1 MASIADLLA
10 WYLSRGLV
18 DFRGLELIGT
28 LPMTDD
34 VLNELIR
41 QLLQQVMSGSGPAAI
56 QEPAREGPRLPLAE
70 LVKLIKRAEIEAH
83 EGRLVLHVEL
93 RVDEG

>member
-10 WYLSRGLV
+10 WYLARGLV
-18 DFRGLELIGT
+18 DFRGLEISGT
-28 LPMTDD
+28 LPVTDD

-41 QLLQQVMSGSGPAAI
+41 QLLQQVMSRAGPAAV
-56 QEPAREGPRLPLAE
+56 QEPNVEGSHLPLIE
-70 LVKLIKRAEIEAH
+70 LVKLIKRAEIETH
-83 EGRLVLHVEL
+83 EGRVILHVEL